1 MKLRNV
7 MTFVCMALTIG
18 VSTPVKAGDPHPMLD
33 TQANALNA
41 GILSQDV
48 AAVVIKALDLAEFI
62 KRNLSMGE
70 LQAFVSQLN
79 LDNALGV
86 AKKTAKDAAG
96 KALSSIKK
104 SAQNSGKNASDG
116 KTADSK
122 GSDEEGT
129 AAVHGNISVP
139 SELQKIGYES
149 AMTDANKMSAL
160 VREELLPP
168 VNESAEKPL
177 TASEKADRQKKRQ
190 ALMNAA
196 VADAYGLSVAA
207 QYEGTNV
214 QESTIEPAK
223 KRVGSAETIQE
234 KNAAGLD
241 VGLARLSQLVKAN
254 ELSAMSL
261 RLQAAEAIGN
271 MPRDFE

>member
-18 VSTPVKAGDPHPMLD
+18 VSTPAKAGDPHPMLD

-122 GSDEEGT
+122 GADEEGT

>member
-18 VSTPVKAGDPHPMLD
+18 VSTPAKAGDPHPMLD

-104 SAQNSGKNASDG
+104 SAQNSGKKASDG

-122 GSDEEGT
+122 GSDEEG
-129 AAVHGNISVP
+129 AVAVHGNISVP

-149 AMTDANKMSAL
+149 AMTDANKMSTL

-177 TASEKADRQKKRQ
+177 TASEKADRQKKRL

>member
-18 VSTPVKAGDPHPMLD
+18 VSTPAKAGDPHPMLD

-116 KTADSK
+116 KMADSK
-122 GSDEEGT
+122 DSDEEGT

>member
-1 MKLRNV
+1 M
-7 MTFVCMALTIG
+7 
-18 VSTPVKAGDPHPMLD
+18 
-33 TQANALNA
+33 
-41 GILSQDV
+41 
-48 AAVVIKALDLAEFI
+48 
-62 KRNLSMGE
+62 
-70 LQAFVSQLN
+70 
-79 LDNALGV
+79 
-86 AKKTAKDAAG
+86 
-96 KALSSIKK
+96 
-104 SAQNSGKNASDG
+104 
-116 KTADSK
+116 
-122 GSDEEGT
+122 
-129 AAVHGNISVP
+129 HGNISVP

-149 AMTDANKMSAL
+149 AMTDANKMSTL